1 MIDRREA
8 AALLLE
14 DAGEMLVVS
23 GLGSTTYDAGAAG
36 DRPLNFYLWGAMG
49 GAAMVGLG
57 LALAQPARR
66 VLVLTGEGEMLMG
79 LGSLATI
86 AAQAADNLAIA
97 VFDNG
102 CFGET
107 GGQPSHTALGADLA
121 AIARGCGWPAVG
133 TVTKV
138 EELVPLRSRLRRE
151 RLFVVV
157 RIAPEEK
164 PRFLPPRDGALLTR
178 RFRAALIGARLKRQG
193 IARSGPISAAS
204 PVLSRALR
212 RRRTRAAAER
222 WAVAPI
228 PAPAPARKASRN
240 SSTT

>member
-1 MIDRREA
+1 MTDGAIDRREA
-8 AALLLE
+8 AALLLA

-49 GAAMVGLG
+49 GAAMLGLG

-79 LGSLATI
+79 LGALATI
-86 AAQAADNLAIA
+86 AVQAPDNLAIA

-107 GGQPSHTALGADLA
+107 GAQPSHTALGADLA
-121 AIARGCGWPAVG
+121 EIARGCGWPMVK
-133 TVTKV
+133 TVT
-138 EELVPLRSRLRRE
+138 ETGELAALRARLRRE
-151 RLFVVV
+151 RLFAVV

-178 RFRAALIGARLKRQG
+178 RFRAALLGAADHPGR
-193 IARSGPISAAS
+193 
-204 PVLSRALR
+204 
-212 RRRTRAAAER
+212 
-222 WAVAPI
+222 
-228 PAPAPARKASRN
+228 
-240 SSTT
+240 